1 MARITEIRST
11 SRPIRVKNRT
21 ALEYSQNEK
30 YFSIWVQSAGQE
42 GESSLHPLDIQLDR
56 EMAGSGSAAAC
67 TAFFQIQKMKLFI
80 KKTDIF
86 ACITP

>member
-42 GESSLHPLDIQLDR
+42 GESSLYPLDIQFDR
-56 EMAGSGSAAAC
+56 EMAAQLCSRLHSFLSD
-67 TAFFQIQKMKLFI
+67 TKDEAFH
-80 KKTDIF
+80 
-86 ACITP
+86 